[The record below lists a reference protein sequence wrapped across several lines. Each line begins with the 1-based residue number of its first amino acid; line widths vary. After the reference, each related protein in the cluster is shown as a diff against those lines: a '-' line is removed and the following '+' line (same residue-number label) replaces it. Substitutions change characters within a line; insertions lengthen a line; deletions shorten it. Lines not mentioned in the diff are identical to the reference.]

1 MGVPQKGPRGCMGT
15 THSTMGQTHTH
26 STADCSEQISV
37 TIVDT
42 STKREWRAQV
52 DSYEGVAASIR
63 RITGKFVVKRVA
75 CNGADVSLASSWREN
90 GVADE
95 ATCTAETLT
104 KDEWF
109 RSATPREAA
118 TAMVDDMVAIN
129 DGLSWLGLP
138 LVTKEELIKRLQID
152 GDEVKGWDLH
162 DMGLTKLPRRFW
174 DIPMTG
180 RVDLSGNPIKC
191 QCCRAAAGLPLQ
203 CEPVGQCQ
211 PAFVH

>member
-1 MGVPQKGPRGCMGT
+1 
-15 THSTMGQTHTH
+15 MGQHTAPWDKH
-26 STADCSEQISV
+26 TLIRQLTAPSRSASPLWTPRRSESGERKSTP
-37 TIVDT
+37 
-42 STKREWRAQV
+42 TKVSRPR
-52 DSYEGVAASIR
+52 
-63 RITGKFVVKRVA
+63 FVE
-75 CNGADVSLASSWREN
+75 SLASSGREN

-138 LVTKEELIKRLQID
+138 LVTREELIKRLQID

-203 CEPVGQCQ
+203 CEPVGQHQ

>member
-1 MGVPQKGPRGCMGT
+1 MGD
-15 THSTMGQTHTH
+15 
-26 STADCSEQISV
+26 TA
-37 TIVDT
+37 
-42 STKREWRAQV
+42 TKREWRVQV
-52 DSYEGVAASIR
+52 DSNANVAASIR
-63 RITGKFVVKRVA
+63 RITGKFGVKRVA

-90 GVADE
+90 G
-95 ATCTAETLT
+95 
-104 KDEWF
+104 
-109 RSATPREAA
+109 EAA

-203 CEPVGQCQ
+203 CEPVGQHQ